1 MKAQDLYLQTL
12 STVLDQKQDCG
23 HVIMVQ
29 DAPTS
34 TTIMGVLIM
43 MM

>member
-12 STVLDQKQDCG
+12 STVLDQNQDCG
-23 HVIMVQ
+23 Q
-29 DAPTS
+29 DALSS
-34 TTIMGVLIM
+34 TTIMDVLIM